1 MKLSSA
7 ELEYLT
13 LISKAT
19 DVVALDVVAEKEC
32 VGVWVKPGD
41 LWKILGRNGLKIQ
54 QLKKAIGASIIVIES
69 PDDPLAFLENSFKPI
84 TPKAVSFSEEN
95 GAKHAL
101 VTIDS
106 KDRFKVGRN
115 KVEIVKKFIERNFEI
130 KNMKLKY
137 S

>member
-7 ELEYLT
+7 ELEYLA

-19 DVVALDVVAEKEC
+19 DVVAKDVVAEKEC

-41 LWKILGRNGLKIQ
+41 LGKILGRNASKIQ
-54 QLKKAIGASIIVIES
+54 QLKKAIGVSIIVIES
-69 PDDPLAFLENSFKPI
+69 PDDPLAFLENGLKPVK
-84 TPKAVSFSEEN
+84 PKAVSFNDEN

-101 VTIDS
+101 VEIDS

-115 KVEIVKKFIERNFEI
+115 KTEIMKKFMERNFGVKGI
-130 KNMKLKY
+130 KLKY